1 MTSAIMHEIHIN
13 ERETP
18 QLVAEALRDNVVMV
32 QMPTVYVLIAPA
44 SSEGAERLNGTKAR
58 QPNKNYGTAL
68 GSLEDFYDM
77 AIPGSLPDEL
87 NSIEA
92 FKALT
97 GSFIRMSVADQD
109 VNTVMVRG
117 GTHQG
122 LLLEGAHRELFRY
135 VEDATRDLAD
145 PSIVGGHRFA
155 APLCTSANVSG
166 DPEGSITDWER
177 AWHFGKSRK
186 VPLVVRCDETPSELG
201 SYPIFWLKD
210 DSISVER
217 DGPGLDRVKAV
228 LPSRLFH

>member
-44 SSEGAERLNGTKAR
+44 SSEGAERLNGTKVR

-122 LLLEGAHRELFRY
+122 LLLEGAHRG
-135 VEDATRDLAD
+135 RD
-145 PSIVGGHRFA
+145 P
-155 APLCTSANVSG
+155 
-166 DPEGSITDWER
+166 
-177 AWHFGKSRK
+177 
-186 VPLVVRCDETPSELG
+186 
-201 SYPIFWLKD
+201 
-210 DSISVER
+210 
-217 DGPGLDRVKAV
+217 
-228 LPSRLFH
+228 